1 MNRHAHLEWNS
12 IVSKLEKNTE
22 KLWSLFEMERT
33 GGEPDIVDYDIKTCE
48 YVFCDCSVESPI
60 GRRSFCYDRV
70 ALESRKEH
78 KPENTVIDLADAM
91 GIELLTE
98 SEYRDHQ
105 KLGNFDLK
113 TSSWIYTP
121 PEIREL

>member
-1 MNRHAHLEWNS
+1 MSQILLIMISRRVNIFFV
-12 IVSKLEKNTE
+12 IV
-22 KLWSLFEMERT
+22 
-33 GGEPDIVDYDIKTCE
+33 
-48 YVFCDCSVESPI
+48 PI

-98 SEYRDHQ
+98 SEYRDLQ